1 MVLLQSV
8 MNALHSNP
16 YSRWHPMSHNE
27 GPRAASAAPLS
38 SGLLGFL
45 AFLAGATVANLYYSQ
60 PLLAQI
66 AKSFHV
72 APGHAS
78 LVTVAT
84 QIGYAAGLMLI
95 VPLGDGQE
103 RKRLIVTTTG
113 LIAGALVLVALSP
126 DLPILLAACLFMGLV
141 TTVPQLLVPYTANLA
156 DPTRR
161 GRAVGLVM
169 SGLLVGIIVSRALS
183 GFGAFLGWRAIYAIA
198 AGAMALCA
206 AAAAR
211 LLPRQRPSQSAT
223 HRDLLRSL
231 VILWRQ
237 EPLLRLH
244 AFLGAMGFAAFNTFW
259 TPLVFHYGRLF
270 PGDASRMVGIT
281 GFIGVSGALAAP
293 LSGRLSERIGA
304 RGING
309 VFLGLVVL
317 AFLILWKAGDSL
329 LGIGIGAALLDA
341 GVQGS
346 HVSNQTRIYTLGG
359 TIRNRLTALYMTTYF
374 AGGALGSFVGTWAW
388 QEARWPAVCASGA
401 AFALAAQ
408 ARLFAG
414 RRQ

>member
-1 MVLLQSV
+1 M
-8 MNALHSNP
+8 
-16 YSRWHPMSHNE
+16 SRHEDPH
-27 GPRAASAAPLS
+27 AASAASLS
-38 SGLLGFL
+38 TGLLGFL

-60 PLLAQI
+60 PLLTQI
-66 AKSFHV
+66 AKSFHI
-72 APGHAS
+72 APGRAS

-103 RKRLIVTTTG
+103 RKRLIVMTTA
-113 LIAGALVLVALSP
+113 LIAGAPALVALSP
-126 DLPILLAACLFMGLV
+126 TLPILLAACLFMGLV

-156 DPTRR
+156 EPARR

-183 GFGAFLGWRAIYAIA
+183 GFGAFLGWRRIYAIA
-198 AGAMALCA
+198 AGVMALCA
-206 AAAAR
+206 VAAGR
-211 LLPRQRPSQSAT
+211 LLSRQPPTEPAT
-223 HRDLLRSL
+223 HRTLLRSL
-231 VILWRQ
+231 ITLWRQ
-237 EPLLRLH
+237 EPVLRLH
-244 AFLGAMGFAAFNTFW
+244 AFLGAMGFAAFNSFW
-259 TPLVFHYGRLF
+259 TPLVFHYARLF

-281 GFIGVSGALAAP
+281 GFIGVAGALAAP

-304 RGING
+304 RAING
-309 VFLGLVVL
+309 AFLGLVVV
-317 AFLILWKAGDSL
+317 AFLVLWAAGDSL
-329 LGIGIGAALLDA
+329 AGVAVGAALLDA

-346 HVSNQTRIYTLGG
+346 HVSNQTRIYALGAAV
-359 TIRNRLTALYMTTYF
+359 RNRLTALYMTAYF
-374 AGGALGSFVGTWAW
+374 TGGALGSFVGTLAW

-408 ARLFAG
+408 ARLFAA